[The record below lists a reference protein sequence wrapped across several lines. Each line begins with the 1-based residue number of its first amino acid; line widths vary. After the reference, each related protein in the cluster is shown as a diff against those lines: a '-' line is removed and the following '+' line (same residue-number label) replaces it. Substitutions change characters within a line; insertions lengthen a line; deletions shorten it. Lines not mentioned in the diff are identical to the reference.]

1 SIGRAPVSKTGGCGF
16 DSCRP
21 CYYQE
26 IIAPSMATI
35 TDDSLNRSFISE
47 LLNSAQ
53 YKVKQGRRV
62 RQVTCLAIWLA
73 CGLGAWQLF
82 EAMGAWVAPSGS
94 AQASSFWSSAR
105 YWIPFGLMALGM
117 WLGFRLINWPR
128 FADFL
133 IAVEAELG
141 KVSWPKLNEL
151 YRASMVV
158 IFTMAFL
165 ALLLFCYDAFWQLLF
180 ETLGVS

>member
-1 SIGRAPVSKTGGCGF
+1 
-16 DSCRP
+16 
-21 CYYQE
+21 
-26 IIAPSMATI
+26 MATI

-47 LLNSAQ
+47 LLTSAR
-53 YKVKQGRRV
+53 YKVKQGRLV

-73 CGLGAWQLF
+73 CWLGGWQLY

-94 AQASSFWSSAR
+94 AQANPLWSSAR
-105 YWIPFGLMALGM
+105 YWLPGGLTALGM
-117 WLGFRLINWPR
+117 WLGYRLINWPR

-141 KVSWPKLNEL
+141 KVSWPKKNEL

-165 ALLLFCYDAFWQLLF
+165 ALLLFCYDAIWQLLF
-180 ETLGVS
+180 DALGVS